1 MIKAFILEDEP
12 RAIKL
17 LEKYLE
23 QIDFIELVG
32 SERTAD
38 SAMAFI
44 SEYQVD
50 VLFLDINLPEMSGI
64 KFFKDL
70 SHRPSVIFTT
80 AYPEYAVEGFELDA
94 VDYLLKPITYPR
106 FLKACEKL
114 NKHQHLKAIEKGG
127 VDTAFSDLVYVKSG
141 KTVHKL
147 FWNDI
152 LYLEKDDNYVI
163 YHLQDQRILSR
174 QTLNKLELAFPNY
187 FCRVHKSFA
196 VSLLHLE
203 QSSRELVMVNGRELP
218 VGRKFRK
225 QFMDA
230 LAIRE

>member
-1 MIKAFILEDEP
+1 MLKAYIIEDEP
-12 RAIKL
+12 RAIRL
-17 LEKYLE
+17 LEKYLD

-32 SERTAD
+32 SARTPN
-38 SAMAFI
+38 SAMTFMND
-44 SEYQVD
+44 YRVD

-70 SHRPSVIFTT
+70 NHRPAVIFTT
-80 AYPEYAVEGFELDA
+80 AYPEYAVEGFALDA

-114 NKHQHLKAIEKGG
+114 RKYQHLKAIEKAE
-127 VDTAFSDLVYVKSG
+127 VDAAFSDLVYVKSG

-147 FWNDI
+147 FWRDI

-163 YHLQDQRILSR
+163 YHLKDQRILSR

-187 FCRVHKSFA
+187 VCRIHKSFA
-196 VSLLHLE
+196 VSILHLE
-203 QSSRELVMVNGRELP
+203 QSSREWVMIDGQELP

-225 QFMDA
+225 QFIDA
-230 LAIRE
+230 LALRK